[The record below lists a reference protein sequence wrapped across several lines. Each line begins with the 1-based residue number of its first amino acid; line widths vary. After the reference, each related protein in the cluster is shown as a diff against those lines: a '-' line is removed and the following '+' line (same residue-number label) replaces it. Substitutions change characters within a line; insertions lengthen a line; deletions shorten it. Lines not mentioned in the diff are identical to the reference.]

1 MADYLIKATAAQGM
15 VRAFACDARDTCEY
29 ARQAHQTSP
38 VVTAALGRMLSAGV
52 MMGSMMKGE
61 EDLLTLKIEGSG
73 PMKGVL
79 VTADGRG
86 NVKGYPFCSLV
97 DLPPNAQNKLD
108 VAEAIGVG
116 ILSVIAD
123 VGMKE
128 PYVGQVE
135 LISGEIA
142 EDLTYY
148 YALSE
153 QTPSSVAL
161 GVLMNQNNTV
171 ASAGGFILQLM
182 PDCTEE
188 IVSEL
193 EKRIAKTKPVTELLA
208 AGTTPEEILCGLL
221 EGMEPQIHD
230 KMEIGFHCGCSKDR
244 IRKALISVG
253 EKELRD
259 MIEEGREIEVCCHF
273 CKKAYRLGREE
284 LEALYKEAR

>member
-1 MADYLIKATAAQGM
+1 MADYLIKATAAQGR
-15 VRAFACDARDTCEY
+15 VRAFACDTKNTCEF

-38 VVTAALGRMLSAGV
+38 VVTAALGRMLSAGL

-79 VTADGRG
+79 VSADSRG
-86 NVKGYPFCSLV
+86 NVKGYPFCSIV

-116 ILSVIAD
+116 VLSVIAD

-128 PYVGQVE
+128 PYIGQVE

-153 QTPSSVAL
+153 QTPSSVVL
-161 GVLMNQNNTV
+161 GVLMNKNNTV
-171 ASAGGFILQLM
+171 SAAGGFILQLM
-182 PDCTEE
+182 PDCGEE
-188 IVSEL
+188 IISEL
-193 EKRIAKTKPVTELLA
+193 EKRIAQTEAVSTLLA
-208 AGTTPEEILCGLL
+208 EGKTPEEILCALL
-221 EGMEPQIHD
+221 EGMEPEIHE
-230 KMEIGFHCGCSKDR
+230 KMEIGFHCSCSEDK
-244 IRKALISVG
+244 IKKALVSVG
-253 EKELRD
+253 EKELRE
-259 MIEEGREIEVCCHF
+259 MIDEGKDIEVCCHF
-273 CKKAYRLGREE
+273 CKKAYRLGKEDLEE
-284 LEALYKEAR
+284 LYQRAK